1 MINKQTRP
9 MFKPMPLPQGGGW
22 RVEVHW
28 PNGTT
33 QHVDAFHSDY
43 QACDFIFNRSAA
55 WLLKH
60 SQPAQPERSES
71 PEVPEPRALT
81 VFDAAP

>member
-1 MINKQTRP
+1 MFRP
-9 MFKPMPLPQGGGW
+9 TPFNDDGGW

-28 PNGTT
+28 PDGTT
-33 QHVDAFHSDY
+33 QHVDDFRSDY

-60 SQPAQPERSES
+60 PQSAQPATSR
-71 PEVPEPRALT
+71 
-81 VFDAAP
+81 